1 MNSRSNSKKRV
12 DSKSGLRELLKLF
25 SYISPYKKKFY
36 LAFCCLFITATLSL
50 AFPYLM
56 GSLLGGAMS
65 AGESVADSDFVS
77 ENINKVTKLLIL
89 VLGVQA
95 FIAYWRI
102 RWFAY
107 AGESA
112 LADIRKETFGKL
124 VMLPLSYYSENKVG
138 EICSRLS
145 ADLSLIRDT
154 IIMTLPQVIRQSV
167 MLIGGII
174 FIAWSS
180 PKLTM
185 IMLLCIPLVISL
197 LWFFGRGIK
206 EKTAKSQ
213 DELAESNVIVEESLH
228 GIINVKAFTNEQ
240 YEKRR
245 YASSLSDFIDLTMS
259 AAKARA
265 FFVSFIIFAL
275 FGVIT
280 FVVWYGAGM
289 LSDGEI
295 SSEKFT
301 RFVLFSIFVG
311 AAMGSFPEIM
321 SQLYKAVGATER
333 IREILS
339 EKDEN
344 NNKAES
350 IELEIKGGIE
360 FNDLSFCYPSR
371 GEVVVLDDISFSVQ
385 PGERVAIVGA
395 SGAGKSTIIKLLL
408 KLYEPNSGDIKFDGT
423 LSKTLSVHSIRS
435 KISIVPQEVFLF
447 GGTIKENI
455 AYGAIDAEEPVIID
469 AAMKANAHEFIE
481 KLPDGYET
489 TVGDRGVKLSGGQRQ
504 RIAIARSILSNPS
517 ILLLDEATS
526 SLDSE
531 SELLVQEALESLMV
545 GRTCIVIAHR
555 LSTIRSVDRIILLK
569 DGKIEESGSHENLM
583 QKENGA
589 YRNLYEL
596 QFSSHEQESN

>member
-1 MNSRSNSKKRV
+1 
-12 DSKSGLRELLKLF
+12 
-25 SYISPYKKKFY
+25 
-36 LAFCCLFITATLSL
+36 
-50 AFPYLM
+50 
-56 GSLLGGAMS
+56 
-65 AGESVADSDFVS
+65 
-77 ENINKVTKLLIL
+77 
-89 VLGVQA
+89 
-95 FIAYWRI
+95 
-102 RWFAY
+102 
-107 AGESA
+107 
-112 LADIRKETFGKL
+112 
-124 VMLPLSYYSENKVG
+124 
-138 EICSRLS
+138 
-145 ADLSLIRDT
+145 
-154 IIMTLPQVIRQSV
+154 MTLPQIIRQSV

-185 IMLLCIPLVISL
+185 IMLLCIPLVLSL

-228 GIINVKAFTNEQ
+228 GIVNVKAFTNEQ

-245 YASSLSDFIDLTMS
+245 YAGSLSDFIDLTMS

-344 NNKAES
+344 NDGAEL
-350 IELEIKGGIE
+350 IELEMKGGIE
-360 FNDLSFCYPSR
+360 INDLSFCYPSR
-371 GEVVVLDDISFSVQ
+371 DEVVVLDDISFSVQ

-408 KLYEPNSGDIKFDGT
+408 KLYKPSSGDIKFDGT
-423 LSKTLSVHSIRS
+423 SSERLSVDSIRS
-435 KISIVPQEVFLF
+435 QISIVPQEVFLF

-455 AYGAIDAEEPVIID
+455 AYGAIDADESQIID

-481 KLPDGYET
+481 NLPDGYET

-504 RIAIARSILSNPS
+504 RIAIARAILSNPS

-531 SELLVQEALESLMV
+531 SELLVQQALEGLMSE
-545 GRTCIVIAHR
+545 RTCIVVAHR
-555 LSTIRSVDRIILLK
+555 LSTVRSVNRIIALK
-569 DGKIEESGSHENLM
+569 DGKIVESGSHEELF
-583 QKENGA
+583 QKEGGV
-589 YRNLYEL
+589 YKTLYEM
-596 QFSSHEQESN
+596 QFGELS

>member
-1 MNSRSNSKKRV
+1 MNSRSNSKNRV
-12 DSKSGLRELLKLF
+12 DSKTGLAELLKLF

-36 LAFCCLFITATLSL
+36 LAFCCLFITASLAL

-65 AGESVADSDFVS
+65 TGERVADSGFVS
-77 ENINKVTKLLIL
+77 ENINKVTQLLIL

-154 IIMTLPQVIRQSV
+154 IIMTLPQIIRQSV

-185 IMLLCIPLVISL
+185 IMLLCIPLVLSL

-228 GIINVKAFTNEQ
+228 GIVNVKAFTNEQ

-245 YASSLSDFIDLTMS
+245 YAGSLSDFIDLTMS

-344 NNKAES
+344 NDGTGL
-350 IELEIKGGIE
+350 IELEMKGGIE
-360 FNDLSFCYPSR
+360 INDLSFCYPSR
-371 GEVVVLDDISFSVQ
+371 DEVVVLDDISFSVQ

-408 KLYEPNSGDIKFDGT
+408 KLYKPSSGDIKFDGT
-423 LSKTLSVHSIRS
+423 SSERLSVDSIRS
-435 KISIVPQEVFLF
+435 QISIVPQEVFLF

-455 AYGAIDAEEPVIID
+455 AYGAIDADESQIID
-469 AAMKANAHEFIE
+469 AAMKANAHDFIE
-481 KLPDGYET
+481 NLSDGYET
-489 TVGDRGVKLSGGQRQ
+489 TVGDRGVKLSGGERQ
-504 RIAIARSILSNPS
+504 RIAIARAILSNPS

-531 SELLVQEALESLMV
+531 SELLVQQALEGLMSE
-545 GRTCIVIAHR
+545 RTCIVVAHR
-555 LSTIRSVDRIILLK
+555 LSTVRSVNRIIALK
-569 DGKIEESGSHENLM
+569 DGKIVESGSHEELF
-583 QKENGA
+583 QKEGGV
-589 YRNLYEL
+589 YKTLYEL
-596 QFSSHEQESN
+596 QFGEPSDL